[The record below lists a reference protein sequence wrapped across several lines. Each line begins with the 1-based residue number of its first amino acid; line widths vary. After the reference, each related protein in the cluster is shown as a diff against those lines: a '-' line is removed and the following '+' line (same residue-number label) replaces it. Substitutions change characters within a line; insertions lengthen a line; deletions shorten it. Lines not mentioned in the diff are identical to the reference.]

1 MTVGNMMKNASAPSG
16 TVAGLAGLCLGVACM
31 AAFAQGTP
39 PVRNA
44 NAPITEI
51 ANSLAGTYAEKQM
64 QRLEK
69 LGDRDSLIAA
79 TLIGLPN
86 AADGAPVNGQAQ
98 VMQKLVDAFP
108 EDPLALYTAALICQA
123 QAQPCAK
130 SGYQERL
137 LKVAPDNV
145 IHYLVRPNGGK
156 PSAAQVHLAAA
167 AGKADSHFTALLG
180 IVRKALADQP
190 AVEGA
195 GALAESKELALLL
208 RQNEVDSVPWPKL
221 APTTETCNV
230 KLGANAAQ
238 NPTLHAD
245 CLVIGLALF
254 FDEGQSM
261 VARSFGGS
269 IIRRFAPGTQSAIDA
284 AAFRRQYVW
293 MSEAPN
299 PATTAAKEQIN
310 EDQVQYGEWEAFQRH
325 AERSGMKREPPADWV
340 PKDPNLLLLPE
351 ERSAKPSGN

>member
-1 MTVGNMMKNASAPSG
+1 MKLGNTFNKVGAPS
-16 TVAGLAGLCLGVACM
+16 VAMARVAGLCLGVACM
-31 AAFAQGTP
+31 AAFAQGTTP
-39 PVRNA
+39 IQNA
-44 NAPITEI
+44 KAPISEI
-51 ANSLAGTYAEKQM
+51 ANSLARTYAEQQM
-64 QRLEK
+64 QRLGK

-86 AADGAPVNGQAQ
+86 AADGAPVQGHEQ
-98 VMQKLVDAFP
+98 VMQKLVDTFP

-123 QAQPCAK
+123 QTQPCAK

-145 IHYLVRPNGGK
+145 IHHLVRPNGGK

-167 AGKADSHFTALLG
+167 AGKADSHFSALLG

-195 GALAESKELALLL
+195 GALAQSKELALIL

-230 KLGANAAQ
+230 KLAASAAQ

-245 CLVIGLALF
+245 CLVVGLALF

-325 AERSGMKREPPADWV
+325 AERTGMKREPPVDWK

-351 ERSAKPSGN
+351 ERSAKP

>member
-1 MTVGNMMKNASAPSG
+1 MTLGNKINRFNATPGSA
-16 TVAGLAGLCLGVACM
+16 AGLAGLCLSLACM
-31 AAFAQGTP
+31 AAHGQSAVPAPAANLPIAQ
-39 PVRNA
+39 
-44 NAPITEI
+44 I
-51 ANSLAGTYAEKQM
+51 AESLAGSYAEQQM

-86 AADGAPVNGQAQ
+86 AEGATPAKGQAQ
-98 VMQKLVDAFP
+98 VLQKLVAAFP

-123 QAQPCAK
+123 QTQPCAK

-167 AGKADSHFTALLG
+167 AGKADSHFTELLG

-195 GALAESKELALLL
+195 GALAGSKELALIL

-230 KLGANAAQ
+230 KLAADAAQ
-238 NPTLHAD
+238 DPTLHAD
-245 CLVIGLALF
+245 CLVVGLALY
-254 FDEGQSM
+254 FDAGQSM

-310 EDQVQYGEWEAFQRH
+310 EDQVLYGEWEAFQRH

-340 PKDPNLLLLPE
+340 PKNPDLLLLPE
-351 ERSAKPSGN
+351 QRKP

>member
-1 MTVGNMMKNASAPSG
+1 MTLGNKMNNSRAPSRK
-16 TVAGLAGLCLGVACM
+16 VVGLVGLCFSVACM
-31 AAFAQGTP
+31 AAQGQAAAPTQG
-39 PVRNA
+39 A
-44 NAPITEI
+44 NVPLNQLAG
-51 ANSLAGTYAEKQM
+51 SLAGKYAEQQM

-79 TLIGLPN
+79 ALIGLPN
-86 AADGAPVNGQAQ
+86 AEGAGPVAGQPQ
-98 VMQKLVDAFP
+98 VLQKLVATFP

-123 QAQPCAK
+123 QTQPCAK

-156 PSAAQVHLAAA
+156 PSAAQVQLAAA

-190 AVEGA
+190 AVGGS
-195 GALAESKELALLL
+195 GALAQSKELALIL

-221 APTTETCNV
+221 APTTETCSV
-230 KLGANAAQ
+230 KLAADAAQ

-245 CLVIGLALF
+245 CLVVGLALF

-299 PATTAAKEQIN
+299 PATTAAREQIN
-310 EDQVQYGEWEAFQRH
+310 EDQVLYGEWEAFQRH
-325 AERSGMKREPPADWV
+325 AERTGMKREPPADWA
-340 PKDPNLLLLPE
+340 PKNPDLLLLPE
-351 ERSAKPSGN
+351 ERKAKPSGN